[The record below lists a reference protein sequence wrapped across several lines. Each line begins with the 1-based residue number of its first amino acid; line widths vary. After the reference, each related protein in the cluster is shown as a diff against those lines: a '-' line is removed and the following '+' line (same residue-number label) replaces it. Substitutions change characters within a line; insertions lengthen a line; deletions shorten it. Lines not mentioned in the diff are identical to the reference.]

1 MSRGAND
8 AGDLRTVK
16 RVYRTAT
23 VRDAERNLVSTRGSA
38 IIVIEFEEERRLVT
52 VAPGRE
58 EIYEATLISPHD
70 LETDELIRVE
80 TEPGIIPKDAVFR
93 VLTVSE
99 SRIGRNMYTLTRKL
113 DDAD

>member
-1 MSRGAND
+1 
-8 AGDLRTVK
+8 VK

-23 VRDAERNLVSTRGSA
+23 VRDSERNLVSTRGAA
-38 IIVIEFEEERRLVT
+38 IIVIEFEEDKRLVT
-52 VAPGRE
+52 TAPGRE
-58 EIYEATLISPHD
+58 EMYEATLISPNT

-80 TEPGIIPKDAVFR
+80 TEPGAVPKDAVFR